1 MIDIETLGT
10 EPGCAIL
17 SIGAVHF
24 TAAGRGETLYRN
36 IDRASCEDAGLEIDE
51 ETVKWW
57 SEQDEAAQAVLSGGG
72 GLRDALIDLA
82 AFGDPAE
89 EWWANSPKFDMA
101 ILKAAYERVDI
112 EPPWEFYE
120 LRDVRTVK
128 NLPGAEI
135 PETQGVEH
143 DALDDARNQA
153 ELVAANLQRS
163 QEAER

>member
-1 MIDIETLGT
+1 MSRAKQSRTDRVMIDIETLGT

-72 GLRDALIDLA
+72 GLRDALID
-82 AFGDPAE
+82 
-89 EWWANSPKFDMA
+89 
-101 ILKAAYERVDI
+101 
-112 EPPWEFYE
+112 
-120 LRDVRTVK
+120 
-128 NLPGAEI
+128 
-135 PETQGVEH
+135 VEH